1 MYKLVAALLELLG
14 LIIKAEQKKER
25 QEEQKQ
31 HQDKVDDAREEPASA
46 FNEHFNGNKKGD
58 Q

>member
-1 MYKLVAALLELLG
+1 MYKIVAALLELLG

-25 QEEQKQ
+25 KEQQEK
-31 HQDKVDDAREEPASA
+31 HQDKVDDAREDPASA
-46 FNEHFNGNKKGD
+46 FNEHFNSNKKGD